1 MCRTAARYRVAA
13 TLEAD
18 NAVLYALSAR
28 SPKLPQVME
37 SQLQIAYIVSKYVA
51 LLSQYESSSTGL
63 LPAAHTF
70 VRSLD
75 TELSILQS
83 RYSDVW
89 SSTTETTFISA
100 RLNLYAYVLAD
111 SPPNFVSSLEP
122 KEVNI
127 EFLNHGSRAAIRL
140 LHIVYTS
147 PNELA
152 KGTQHTDYFV
162 VYAVLFLLRIF
173 GTAQKALIARR
184 PFRTRSA
191 RLGH

>member
-1 MCRTAARYRVAA
+1 MCRTAARYGVAA
-13 TLEAD
+13 TLKAD
-18 NAVLYALSAR
+18 NAVLNALSAR
-28 SPKLPQVME
+28 SPKVPQVMG

-63 LPAAHTF
+63 LPAAHTL

-89 SSTTETTFISA
+89 SSTTETNFISA
-100 RLNLYAYVLAD
+100 RLNLYAYVFAD
-111 SPPNFVSSLEP
+111 SPPNFASSLEP

-127 EFLNHGSRAAIRL
+127 EFVNLGSRAAIRL

-147 PNELA
+147 PNKLA
-152 KGTQHTDYFV
+152 KGTQHTDYCV

-173 GTAQKALIARR
+173 GTAQKALIARQ